1 MDQNH
6 ILLNHL
12 DKPARFLFFT
22 MDECFCL
29 AAPTF
34 GGMVLQWV
42 TTGFLSGLILYS
54 LIRALKKQ
62 FPYTNLRKIFYWYLP
77 NGDRAFKIAIPSYI
91 QEWV

>member
-22 MDECFCL
+22 IDEFLCL

-62 FPYTNLRKIFYWYLP
+62 FPHTNIRKI
-77 NGDRAFKIAIPSYI
+77 I
-91 QEWV
+91 